1 MKSKRVDKGTHGNK
15 KKKKK
20 KGLSKWYNYIMAHLV
35 EFALFS

>member
-1 MKSKRVDKGTHGNK
+1 MGT